1 VFLLGNGLRGRNGR
15 DGLAVFH
22 DIHVF
27 TLLDRGEKRGEV
39 LAGFGDAVSPPRIG
53 RVAVSLIRAFRDFW
67 SLILQAVPNVVSL
80 LLQCGNCTTIFVRND
95 SKGKSNRLWQIRCIK
110 ACPFRSSWR
119 DRSSAAKRRHET
131 LSKALLHYA
140 RRGIVE
146 EQKAEQTLRAVLRK
160 IRAAKSDSE
169 AGNSALPM
177 AGIQPVMVQQPL
189 PDVAIPSIQPRAG
202 RQGTILKVSK
212 GQIGKGLFRSRER
225 PTPGVMTRNPFGE
238 IVRAAL
244 HSALDFGGQQ

>member
-1 VFLLGNGLRGRNGR
+1 
-15 DGLAVFH
+15 
-22 DIHVF
+22 
-27 TLLDRGEKRGEV
+27 
-39 LAGFGDAVSPPRIG
+39 
-53 RVAVSLIRAFRDFW
+53 
-67 SLILQAVPNVVSL
+67 
-80 LLQCGNCTTIFVRND
+80 
-95 SKGKSNRLWQIRCIK
+95 
-110 ACPFRSSWR
+110 
-119 DRSSAAKRRHET
+119 